1 MVCHAV
7 ESLLAS
13 QAQAL
18 VVVTGHDYAA
28 VEAALPPRSREG
40 RGFTLTHNPDYASGL
55 ASSLRRGLPALP
67 EGVDGVLVCPGA
79 IPRPSP
85 APVNRPLSAFN
96 HQGGPPLSVPT
107 WRRNH

>member
-55 ASSLRRGLPALP
+55 ASSLRRGLAALP
-67 EGVDGVLVCPGA
+67 EGVDGVLVCLGA
-79 IPRPSP
+79 MGSEERRVGKEYVSTCRSRWSP
-85 APVNRPLSAFN
+85 YL
-96 HQGGPPLSVPT
+96 
-107 WRRNH
+107 